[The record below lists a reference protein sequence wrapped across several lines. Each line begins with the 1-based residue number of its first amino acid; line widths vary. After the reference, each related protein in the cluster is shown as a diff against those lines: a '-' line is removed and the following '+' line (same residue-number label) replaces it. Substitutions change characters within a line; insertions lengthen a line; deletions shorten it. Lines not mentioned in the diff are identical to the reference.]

1 MPGDSVQ
8 AAVSLTAFH
17 GPLAVASP
25 RPANVRS
32 RATNQPQRMAIDGR
46 TELGR
51 RVRDLAESFAQQLGG
66 WPALSDMQVAAVRRA
81 AELGAL
87 AEQSKRDA
95 LRGGHVDPLALSRL
109 EGVAARAQRALC
121 IENRRKPAGPDLRAQ
136 FRAAY
141 GLHSGEEVETE
152 AATSKIAPP
161 RQVEETAFRPPDGTD
176 VANCD
181 GTALSSHALDGEDVD
196 P

>member
-1 MPGDSVQ
+1 MPGDSL
-8 AAVSLTAFH
+8 ATA
-17 GPLAVASP
+17 S
-25 RPANVRS
+25 RPANIRS
-32 RATNQPQRMAIDGR
+32 RTTNRPQKMAVDGR

-66 WPALSDMQVAAVRRA
+66 WPVLTDMQAAGVRRA

-87 AEQSKRDA
+87 AEQSRRDA
-95 LRGGHVDPLALSRL
+95 LRDGRVDPLALSRL
-109 EGVAARAQRALC
+109 EGVAARAQRALG

-141 GLHSGEEVETE
+141 GLHAGEVPETE
-152 AATSKIAPP
+152 AATSEITPTRQIGEAASMPLDGTHGETGDATAPP
-161 RQVEETAFRPPDGTD
+161 PHV
-176 VANCD
+176 
-181 GTALSSHALDGEDVD
+181 LDGEEAG